1 MFSSSFVRGLLAHY
15 KAFGNGWHAEVF
27 VSLVDNFKPFS
38 SCSEILI
45 LELSCR
51 IYSRNNTSILKFS
64 CAMGKTVVCPPQLQL
79 LILKISVCVS
89 VKLVVRNVR
98 KYDSFGE
105 RYYYSALS

>member
-1 MFSSSFVRGLLAHY
+1 
-15 KAFGNGWHAEVF
+15 
-27 VSLVDNFKPFS
+27 
-38 SCSEILI
+38 
-45 LELSCR
+45 
-51 IYSRNNTSILKFS
+51 
-64 CAMGKTVVCPPQLQL
+64 MGKTVVCPPQLQL